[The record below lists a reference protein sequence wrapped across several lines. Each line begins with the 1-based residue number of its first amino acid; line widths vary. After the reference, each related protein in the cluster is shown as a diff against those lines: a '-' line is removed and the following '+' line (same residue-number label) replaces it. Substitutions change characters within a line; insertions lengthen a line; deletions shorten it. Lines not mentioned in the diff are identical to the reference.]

1 MSSTRG
7 SSLPIF
13 LDNEKFNG
21 TNWITW
27 RENVTITVQMREA
40 YGYLIGTIKRPV
52 PITTTFTTST
62 VTDTKSTSPQTVIS
76 APTAT
81 ISALN
86 EIETKWQSL
95 IPLEEEWDS
104 HDNWVRGLLLYN
116 IKNPIG
122 LGIKTMYHKWSL
134 TICDG
139 CFDTLKSSKM

>member
-1 MSSTRG
+1 
-7 SSLPIF
+7 
-13 LDNEKFNG
+13 
-21 TNWITW
+21 
-27 RENVTITVQMREA
+27 
-40 YGYLIGTIKRPV
+40 
-52 PITTTFTTST
+52 
-62 VTDTKSTSPQTVIS
+62 VIS

-139 CFDTLKSSKM
+139 CFDTLKSSKMRS